1 MAAGRRGRVAPVVL
15 DRETLH
21 RGDGMGTTQGEQEPR
36 GDWLDEGLRRRL
48 TAHAR
53 RFVGDAS
60 EAEDIAQETLMRV
73 DKSWDRLRAR
83 GRIEAWMFRIC
94 RHAAID
100 YVRARK
106 VRRGVWGAMPEDG
119 ETWGLITHEDG
130 PDLSALDE
138 RGLTAPQRLLLGLH
152 YEKGL
157 SQPRIC
163 SMTGLSAPA
172 LRVRLFRARRALRR
186 P

>member
-1 MAAGRRGRVAPVVL
+1 
-15 DRETLH
+15 
-21 RGDGMGTTQGEQEPR
+21 MGTKDGEDA
-36 GDWLDEGLRRRL
+36 GAVHWLDEGLRRRL
-48 TAHAR
+48 AAHAR
-53 RFVGDAS
+53 RYVGDAS

-73 DKSWDRLRAR
+73 DKSWHRLRTR

-106 VRRGVWGAMPEDG
+106 VRRGVWGSMPEDA
-119 ETWGLITHEDG
+119 EVWGLVTHEQGAAVSELDDG
-130 PDLSALDE
+130 GLSAS
-138 RGLTAPQRLLLGLH
+138 QRLLLGLH

-157 SQPRIC
+157 SQPDIC

-172 LRVRLFRARRALRR
+172 LRVRLFRARRALRQM
-186 P
+186 